1 MGVLSSLHKP
11 INGWTDR
18 RLRLD
23 RVAVENPRRYAFMQA
38 GVSVKL
44 LVLVVAFM
52 SFVVPEAHGEPL
64 WLRVVI
70 AIVCAVVLYTTAHA
84 KKDAADSYFDGY
96 LDGRRQIVMGLHEA
110 QKRGMDLDE
119 WFHAETER
127 QGSLLVSHHGLSKV
141 VKAVLEVEADRQ
153 ERRP

>member
-11 INGWTDR
+11 IGGWTDR

-44 LVLVVAFM
+44 AVLLLAFLG
-52 SFVVPEAHGEPL
+52 FILPEAHGEPF
-64 WLRVVI
+64 WLRVII
-70 AIVCAVVLYTTAHA
+70 AIVCAAVLYTTAHA

-96 LDGRRQIVMGLHEA
+96 LDGRRQIVIGLHEA

-119 WFHAETER
+119 WLQAEAER
-127 QGSLLVSHHGLSKV
+127 QGALLVGHHGLAKV
-141 VKAVLEVEADRQ
+141 VKAVLEVQADRE
-153 ERRP
+153 ERP